1 MRRDICPGTVLKAVA
16 AGEVVAAVIAT
27 IAANLAI
34 FRATAPNRG
43 RADAV
48 AAAVVE
54 TATTAA
60 NPAISP
66 GTAPNRDRVEV
77 VVVDEEAA
85 ATCSA
90 TSAMVTVTCPASAR
104 IRIPFES
111 VVPVHSSTKAAVFDR
126 LQKANRSVRVSFNN
140 FSMIFTTTVNF
151 SMISTKR

>member
-34 FRATAPNRG
+34 FRVTAPNRG
-43 RADAV
+43 RADVV
-48 AAAVVE
+48 AAVVVE

-60 NPAISP
+60 NLAISP
-66 GTAPNRDRVEV
+66 GTAPNRDRVV
-77 VVVDEEAA
+77 VVVAVHEEAA

-90 TSAMVTVTCPASAR
+90 TSAKVTVTCPASAR
-104 IRIPFES
+104 IRVPFES
-111 VVPVHSSTKAAVFDR
+111 VVLVHSSTKAAVFDR

-140 FSMIFTTTVNF
+140 FQ
-151 SMISTKR
+151 

>member
-34 FRATAPNRG
+34 FRVTAPNRG

-48 AAAVVE
+48 AAVVVE

-66 GTAPNRDRVEV
+66 GTAPNRDRVV

-90 TSAMVTVTCPASAR
+90 TSAKVTVTCPASAR
-104 IRIPFES
+104 IRVPFES
-111 VVPVHSSTKAAVFDR
+111 VVLVHSSTKAAVFDR

-140 FSMIFTTTVNF
+140 FQ
-151 SMISTKR
+151 